1 MPTYHYACE
10 KCEHEFEIDQKIS
23 DAPRKRCPKCRGP
36 VYRVI
41 HPVGHI
47 LKGSGFYRTDYRDED
62 YGKKELAEKKSDPP
76 VSEKKDKKKTKK
88 AKTPSAD

>member
-10 KCEHEFEIDQKIS
+10 KCGHEFEIQQSIS
-23 DAPRKRCPKCRGP
+23 DPPRKRCPECRGK

-47 LKGSGFYRTDYRDED
+47 LKGSGFYRTDYRNED
-62 YGKKELAEKKSDPP
+62 FSKKELAEKKSSEVPSP
-76 VSEKKDKKKTKK
+76 VKKKKPAGDK
-88 AKTPSAD
+88 NKGKTV